1 MTEPHENSI
10 TLDFSQG
17 AYVDLE
23 DLSIWIADLQDTTNP
38 LYAHWVAERLLE
50 AIKGGD
56 IGTNGGHVKVDDRLK
71 SFLSQ
76 RLKVQ
81 LPSGEVQ
88 VIARETPRKEFISEA
103 VNAYQSEEGT
113 LPGSLNVLLAF
124 AVKNGVRGYTSV
136 SVAGNTQKDK
146 VISFTDTEKR
156 TATFET
162 MNDNLKAELSRI
174 KQD

>member
-23 DLSIWIADLQDTTNP
+23 DLSIWIADQQATTNP
-38 LYAHWVAERLLE
+38 LYAHWVTGQLLK
-50 AIKGGD
+50 ATKHNLITVID
-56 IGTNGGHVKVDDRLK
+56 DVVLVDDRLK

-88 VIARETPRKEFISEA
+88 VVARETPRKEFISEA
-103 VNAYQSEEGT
+103 VNAYRNEEGA

-136 SVAGNTQKDK
+136 SVAGKTQKDK